1 MYFLAQG
8 NKTETKVLASA
19 NKKTSPI
26 FYKFMN
32 NSVFGKFI
40 ENVSGCGAESK
51 SSGDGL
57 RAAEDRRKVV
67 AVFGRRASG
76 FAAVHASML
85 AVYILCAAERGLGV
99 VGVIL
104 KRAIRT
110 SDTNAV
116 LYNCK
121 LIQRHLQPWDMLFST
136 HIVNTVVGATSYCCP
151 YNIIVTGL
159 LRFFIR

>member
-1 MYFLAQG
+1 
-8 NKTETKVLASA
+8 
-19 NKKTSPI
+19 
-26 FYKFMN
+26 MN

-85 AVYILCAAERGLGV
+85 SVYILCAAERGLGV

-110 SDTNAV
+110 S
-116 LYNCK
+116 
-121 LIQRHLQPWDMLFST
+121 ST
-136 HIVNTVVGATSYCCP
+136 LGYVIFYHIVNTVVGATSYCCP

-159 LRFFIR
+159 LWFFIR